1 MKIFKDEATLGVAI
15 VESWREKKRLLS
27 SWKYECVGGEL
38 SIFSIVCEQFL
49 YWYLVHGTCC
59 WRMMSRLWDVG
70 CGILG
75 WSNRSDEK
83 RKTAKTKFSGQTGR
97 KKLSKTKTRFFR
109 LSFFFRRVFVFR
121 FCPTDWTDLDQTP
134 AQRRTFLERKLS
146 QLLPT
151 NEVLCDF
158 MSSVEAGSDNSLYY
172 RDSVWRLQIIVT
184 GI

>member
-1 MKIFKDEATLGVAI
+1 
-15 VESWREKKRLLS
+15 
-27 SWKYECVGGEL
+27 
-38 SIFSIVCEQFL
+38 
-49 YWYLVHGTCC
+49 
-59 WRMMSRLWDVG
+59 MMSRLWDVG